1 MEYVE
6 QKYIESQSDN
16 RLPQKLCS
24 TNFRAS
30 LAEQENLP

>member
-6 QKYIESQSDN
+6 QKYIESQYN